1 MFRFGS
7 VVMVTQLAGN
17 TASPDLAACLL
28 EAVSVPPVHL
38 PDWPEVVTPPM
49 LQHFCASESAW
60 EAAGGRAA
68 EIVASMGLDEPKTQL
83 CEQAAAIFE
92 GKAAQIQPEDR
103 QYALWAA
110 YGVIVAV
117 LAGGS
122 AKRTDLRLLCKP
134 FAQLLR
140 ETPIPAPG
148 ENTYC
153 ETHPRVPL
161 TYGGCHVCRRGDD
174 KRYSR

>member
-1 MFRFGS
+1 VAEHTSPATEVGTFLIR
-7 VVMVTQLAGN
+7 LGN
-17 TASPDLAACLL
+17 ADRKELERASS
-28 EAVSVPPVHL
+28 AVRSDQP
-38 PDWPEVVTPPM
+38 T
-49 LQHFCASESAW
+49 W
-60 EAAGGRAA
+60 EAAGGRVA
-68 EIVASMGLDEPKTQL
+68 EIVASLGLDEQKAQL
-83 CEQAAAIFE
+83 CQQAAAIFE

-122 AKRTDLRLLCKP
+122 AERTDLRLLCKP

-153 ETHPRVPL
+153 ETHPRVRL

>member
-1 MFRFGS
+1 M
-7 VVMVTQLAGN
+7 
-17 TASPDLAACLL
+17 
-28 EAVSVPPVHL
+28 
-38 PDWPEVVTPPM
+38 
-49 LQHFCASESAW
+49 
-60 EAAGGRAA
+60 A
-68 EIVASMGLDEPKTQL
+68 EIVTSMGLDEQKAQL

-122 AKRTDLRLLCKP
+122 AKRTDLRVLIKP

-140 ETPIPAPG
+140 ETPIRPPG
-148 ENTYC
+148 ENAYC
-153 ETHPRVPL
+153 EIHPGVPL
-161 TYGGCHVCRRGDD
+161 TFGGCHVCRRGDD
-174 KRYSR
+174 GRYSRW